1 MTSSKSIDPM
11 HSWEENTISGAMP
24 THEIMMHLKE
34 HGCIDI
40 SHDLDIAECTKYPVA
55 TGGFGDVY
63 RGRLRQGDAVA
74 IKCLRV
80 IVGAID
86 EDGKKELRRAA
97 HEVYVWSKCNHP
109 NVLKLIGL
117 AQYQGR
123 IAMVSPWMERVAY
136 LHANGI
142 IHGDIKG
149 APEILLEE
157 TKLTFEGDIYA
168 LGMETMTGLPPYHG
182 SSNEAVVVRKITTGI
197 HPNRPV
203 KCFMNSSEHSDVIWS
218 VFTDCWSFDPL
229 RRPRAEEIAKDGVEE
244 MLICLKYHGCKIVSD
259 KPDLHKYPRTIDLGR
274 RYTLM
279 RNSKVAFKTI
289 ISPKFDTSRRDNFQG
304 CDQQSLAHELYVW
317 SKCSHPHILH
327 LVGATQIGDSLAI
340 VSPWIGGGRLPDY
353 ISQNKRL
360 NNSCNVVRQMR
371 PADLFGTKI
380 HQDIKMDNILV
391 SDNENVKL
399 CGFENARIYRDDPL
413 KFPGITPDST
423 ESLMLMTYLQGDEI
437 SALGMVCHLLLRL
450 SMAMGQNIVV
460 SNRSGHGHTTSSRD
474 LLKNNR
480 LQRPLAY
487 IPMNTQGNLLWNLI
501 TRCCQE
507 NTWLRPTARKIYE
520 IVATLNDEEIWGSED
535 RDC

>member
-123 IAMVSPWMERVAY
+123 IAMVSPWMERGNLTWFLSLSPDVDRFAMCIQIVDGVAY

-149 APEILLEE
+149 LNVLVSDNHIPQLTDFGTSSLSQYTLRFTNRYDSGLSATVRYTAPEILLEE

-168 LGMETMTGLPPYHG
+168 LGMTMLETMTGLPPYHG

-229 RRPRAEEIAKDGVEE
+229 RRPRAEEIAKDLKVIARPTMKFDSIGVKAMGVEE

-279 RNSKVAFKTI
+279 RNNEI
-289 ISPKFDTSRRDNFQG
+289 ISKAAINKAWPTSYMFGR
-304 CDQQSLAHELYVW
+304 SAAI
-317 SKCSHPHILH
+317 HI
-327 LVGATQIGDSLAI
+327 
-340 VSPWIGGGRLPDY
+340 Y
-353 ISQNKRL
+353 
-360 NNSCNVVRQMR
+360 
-371 PADLFGTKI
+371 
-380 HQDIKMDNILV
+380 
-391 SDNENVKL
+391 
-399 CGFENARIYRDDPL
+399 
-413 KFPGITPDST
+413 ST
-423 ESLMLMTYLQGDEI
+423 
-437 SALGMVCHLLLRL
+437 
-450 SMAMGQNIVV
+450 
-460 SNRSGHGHTTSSRD
+460 
-474 LLKNNR
+474 
-480 LQRPLAY
+480 
-487 IPMNTQGNLLWNLI
+487 
-501 TRCCQE
+501 
-507 NTWLRPTARKIYE
+507 
-520 IVATLNDEEIWGSED
+520 
-535 RDC
+535 